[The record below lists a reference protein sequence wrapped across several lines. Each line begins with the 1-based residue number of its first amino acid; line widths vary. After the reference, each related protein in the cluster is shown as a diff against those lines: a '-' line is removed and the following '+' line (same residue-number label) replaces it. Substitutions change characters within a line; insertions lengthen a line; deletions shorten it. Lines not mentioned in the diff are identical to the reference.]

1 MINSIGLINGGSIM
15 FGRKQLAM
23 LLAEFIG
30 TATLALVVYTI
41 VGRTSFPLFAALAAG
56 GTVALFTVTVG
67 AFSGA
72 HLNPAI
78 TFGLW
83 SVRRISTFKAVA
95 NITFQFLGG
104 LAAYAL
110 IKYFLG
116 HSLESVA
123 GTEFS
128 RKVFAAEAIGTMIFA
143 FGFASAIFQKHE
155 TSKNAA
161 IIGGSLFVGILVA
174 SLASNAVLNPAVAA
188 GIYSWSWAYA
198 SAPFLGALVGI
209 NLYGMVFADESTF
222 PTRLVKAKSST
233 SRTKSTSAR
242 AKSTSARAKT
252 TTKSTAKNAPARKKP
267 ASRKK

>member
-1 MINSIGLINGGSIM
+1 M

-83 SVRRISTFKAVA
+83 SVRRISTSKAIA

-123 GTEFS
+123 GAEFS
-128 RKVFAAEAIGTMIFA
+128 QKVFAAEAIGTMIFA
-143 FGFASAIFQKHE
+143 FGFASAIFHKYE
-155 TSKNAA
+155 VSKNAA

-222 PTRLVKAKSST
+222 PTRLVNARSLRL
-233 SRTKSTSAR
+233 RTKSTSAR
-242 AKSTSARAKT
+242 SKT
-252 TTKSTAKNAPARKKP
+252 ATKSSAKKAPARKKP